1 MDHGNILFLWWW
13 VETWHDSRR
22 ENHVGCYSIFGDE
35 LWRIYILISWLDT
48 TVYLLLSYFVHLTP
62 LHKVCEWKIC
72 MVEARI
78 HVSNFLESLKQHFI
92 PRVKR
97 SENSKLVSITC
108 KPESQSEKSFQS
120 RATRDAGASG
130 GNFLTLVFFYEKEN
144 KTTRLLEL
152 REKAN
157 FSLLSSF

>member
-1 MDHGNILFLWWW
+1 
-13 VETWHDSRR
+13 
-22 ENHVGCYSIFGDE
+22 
-35 LWRIYILISWLDT
+35 
-48 TVYLLLSYFVHLTP
+48 
-62 LHKVCEWKIC
+62 

-92 PRVKR
+92 SRVKR